1 MSNPDPSPENRFQPG
16 RSGNPGGMTPE
27 QAEKRRANRDAA
39 FELEAKML
47 AALARD
53 MSENEAAIL
62 DHVRADVL
70 RLIHTAI
77 ERVDGKPTQP
87 QEITSP
93 DGSAGPSVIRI
104 VAAAPNKAA
113 E

>member
-1 MSNPDPSPENRFQPG
+1 MTQFPNPSTQFKSGQ
-16 RSGNPGGMTPE
+16 SGNPGGMTPE

-39 FELEAKML
+39 FELETKML
-47 AALARD
+47 AALTKD
-53 MSENEAAIL
+53 MTENEAAIL
-62 DHVRADVL
+62 DHIRSDVL

-104 VAAAPNKAA
+104 VAAAPNKAS

>member
-1 MSNPDPSPENRFQPG
+1 MTQFPNPSTQFKPG
-16 RSGNPGGMTPE
+16 QSGNPGGMTPE

-39 FELEAKML
+39 FDIETKLL
-47 AALARD
+47 AALAKD
-53 MSENEAAIL
+53 MTKNEAAIL

-104 VAAAPNKAA
+104 VAAAPNKAS